1 MPLKNR
7 TLNLLGNTATLV
19 LFALFMVYPLGYV
32 LLRAFYGEEG
42 FTLRFFYLMVSSEYF
57 QEVIANSLNF
67 AIIVTITSSLIAYP
81 LTFFMTRW
89 EFTGKSLVHSLLLL
103 PLILPPF
110 VGVLGVRQIF
120 GYLGT
125 INIALMNVHILD
137 EPIRWLG
144 SNQSAGI
151 IILQVV
157 HLVPVLYLSLA
168 ASLKNTQKALEEVA
182 AVAGATPLRTLIKV
196 TIPLSLPGWFAGAV
210 LVFVASF
217 TDLGTPLLFEY
228 RHVIPVQI
236 FNMLSDLHE
245 NRVGYSFVVFTCGV
259 SLLLFYLAQSS
270 FGDRAFHSGG
280 RTQTKYVGVPLP
292 YKGYLIALPLV
303 LTYIGVTLLPHLGV
317 VALSFSERWF
327 MTALPEAFTFQHY
340 IELLHHPLT
349 LRSLKNS
356 VVLSV
361 IATLLTGVVGFYVAY
376 RSIRQPS
383 ISASLMEML
392 TIVPLIVPGI
402 VFAFGYVGAFSGTGI
417 DSRINPFP
425 LLIAAYLIRRSPY
438 MVRAVSA
445 GLQEVSK
452 AMEDAGATLGA
463 PPLRVAL
470 LITFPLVVR
479 HTLSGALLTFAYCF
493 LEVSDGLLL
502 ALEEKFYPVSKAM
515 YALIARPDG
524 IELASALGVVVMVI
538 MGVVFFLAEYLT
550 TSSSNSRTSA
560 FRSSV
565 TQTSGV
571 QTTKAS
577 SVGSST
583 RSAAL
588 TLFLILL
595 QCTYSDGFADDGL
608 PSGPNTTTPPIKRE
622 IVLVSPHWEGIKREF
637 SRAFSEHRRVKYNE
651 EVEVRWLD
659 IGGTSDIVK
668 YLRTQY
674 TTYGNTTGVD
684 CMFGGGTDSFSELDS
699 SGLLSRVELPKEL
712 EATLPSEIQGIAL
725 RSKENT
731 WFSVSIS
738 TFGIIYNQRA
748 LSTLNL
754 PIPTTWESLG
764 LPIYHGQLGAG
775 DPRKSGSMHAIFE
788 IILQGYGWER
798 GWELIRKIAGNVRN
812 FSATATQVGKELS
825 LGEVTV
831 GIVIDSYASELI
843 RRLGRDNLT
852 FLVPK
857 DFPAISGDA
866 IAVIKGAPNRDLAED
881 FIAFSLSEA
890 GQRLISAPKGTPGG
904 PRDFELGKLPV
915 LRRLFTEGNLS
926 SEVREDPYSWPSLLR
941 YNSTLGAKR
950 WNLVNDL
957 FGTFIIDVHDRLR
970 QIPSHIS
977 APPDFPISLLEAEAL
992 LEDTAR
998 YRDPS
1003 QRSTLISTWDKA
1015 SRNSLRASGGHYDQF
1030 LRWIPSLLFMALLL
1044 SVWIRAKRRRSSRQ

>member
-1 MPLKNR
+1 MPLRKR
-7 TLNLLGNTATLV
+7 GLNLIGNSATLV
-19 LFALFMVYPLGYV
+19 LFTLFMVYPLGYV

-42 FTLRFFYLMVSSEYF
+42 FTLRFFTLMVSSEYF

-67 AIIVTITSSLIAYP
+67 AILVTITSSLVAYP
-81 LTFFMTRW
+81 IAFFMTRW
-89 EFTGKSLVHSLLLL
+89 DFKGKTLLHSLLLL

-125 INIALMNVHILD
+125 VNLGLMNLRIID

-151 IILQVV
+151 IILQVI
-157 HLVPVLYLSLA
+157 HLVPILYLSLS
-168 ASLKNTQKALEEVA
+168 ASLKNSQKSLEEAA
-182 AVAGATPLRTLIKV
+182 AVAGATPLRTLLKI

-259 SLLLFYLAQSS
+259 SVLLFYFAQSS

-280 RTQTKYVGVPLP
+280 RTQTKYLGTKLP
-292 YKGYLIALPLV
+292 SLGYLIALPIL
-303 LTYIGVTLLPHLGV
+303 LLYIGLTLLPHLGV
-317 VALSFSERWF
+317 IALSFSGQWF
-327 MTALPEAFTFQHY
+327 MTALPEAWTLQHY
-340 IELLHHPLT
+340 IDLLHHPLT
-349 LRSLKNS
+349 VNSLWNS
-356 VVLSV
+356 VVLSG
-361 IATLLTGVVGFYVAY
+361 IATILTGVVGFFVAY
-376 RSIRQPS
+376 RSIRQPG
-383 ISASLMEML
+383 ISSSLLEML

-402 VFAFGYVGAFSGTGI
+402 VFAFGYVGAFSGTVL

-438 MVRAVSA
+438 MVRSVSA

-452 AMEDAGATLGA
+452 TMEEAGATLGA
-463 PPLRVAL
+463 SPLRVSL
-470 LITFPLVVR
+470 SITLPLVLR

-515 YALIARPDG
+515 YTLIARPDG
-524 IELASALGVVVMVI
+524 IELASALGVVVMVM
-538 MGVVFFLAEYLT
+538 MGSVFFLAEYLT
-550 TSSSNSRTSA
+550 TLRPISRSTATTTGSHPTDTNRKLSGVLALVALSHIGVSVDA
-560 FRSSV
+560 FADERSSFHSAG
-565 TQTSGV
+565 TSN
-571 QTTKAS
+571 
-577 SVGSST
+577 
-583 RSAAL
+583 L
-588 TLFLILL
+588 
-595 QCTYSDGFADDGL
+595 
-608 PSGPNTTTPPIKRE
+608 IKRE
-622 IVLVSPHWEGIKREF
+622 LVIVSPHWEGIKREF
-637 SRAFSEHRRVKYNE
+637 SRAFSEHRRNKYSE

-668 YLRTQY
+668 YLRTQFA
-674 TTYGNTTGVD
+674 TYGDTSGVD

-699 SGLLSRVELPKEL
+699 SGLLTQVR
-712 EATLPSEIQGIAL
+712 LPSEIDSSLPTEIQGIPL

-738 TFGIIYNQRA
+738 TFGIIYNTRA

-754 PIPTTWESLG
+754 PLPSTWDSLG
-764 LPIYHGQLGAG
+764 SPEYYGQIGAG

-788 IILQGYGWER
+788 IILQGYGWDR
-798 GWELIRKIAGNVRN
+798 GWQLIRKIARNVRN
-812 FSATATQVGKELS
+812 FSASATQVGKELA
-825 LGEVTV
+825 LGEITV

-843 RRLGRDNLT
+843 RRLGSHNLS
-852 FLVPK
+852 FVVPR
-857 DFPAISGDA
+857 DFPALSGDA
-866 IAVIKGAPNRDLAED
+866 IAVVKGAPNLDLSQD
-881 FIAFSLSEA
+881 FVAFALSEA

-904 PRDFELGKLPV
+904 PIDFELGKLPV
-915 LRRLFTEGNLS
+915 LRSLFRESNFS
-926 SEVREDPYSWPSLLR
+926 SEVKEDPYAWPSILK
-941 YNSTLGAKR
+941 YDSQLGARR

-970 QIPSHIS
+970 YLPVDALRS
-977 APPDFPISLLEAEAL
+977 PNFPIPKNEAETL
-992 LEDTAR
+992 IEDSAH
-998 YRDPS
+998 YRDAVL
-1003 QRSTLISTWDKA
+1003 RSTLLSRWDKI
-1015 SRNSLRASGGHYDQF
+1015 SRDSLTVEGDESFRI
-1030 LRWIPSLLFMALLL
+1030 LRWMPSLLFVSVLLGI
-1044 SVWIRAKRRRSSRQ
+1044 WIRAKSRNLPL